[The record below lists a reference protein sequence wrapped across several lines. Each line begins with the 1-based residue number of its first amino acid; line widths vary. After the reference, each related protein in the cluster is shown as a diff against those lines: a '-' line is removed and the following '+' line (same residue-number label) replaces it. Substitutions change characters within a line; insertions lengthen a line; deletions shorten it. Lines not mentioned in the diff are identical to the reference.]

1 MNTATKMKT
10 YRVKVKQVY
19 VETMFIEAESEDD
32 AIQLMWSDSYEP
44 DDSEYKSEEAEVLS
58 VEECNE
64 NN

>member
-44 DDSEYKSEEAEVLS
+44 DDSEYKSAEAEVLS
-58 VEECNE
+58 VEAV
-64 NN
+64 